1 MSEPRAALIYTPLP
15 DTVTAREIA
24 TALLE
29 EELIAC
35 ANILS
40 EMESL
45 FRWEGRVDT
54 AKEVAVLFKTT
65 TEAIDPAVKRLGAL
79 HPYATPAI
87 VATVCDA
94 AYPDTLEW
102 LISQTQ
108 GATHGPVNT
117 E

>member
-1 MSEPRAALIYTPLP
+1 MSEPRAALIYTSLP
-15 DTVTAREIA
+15 DAITAREIA
-24 TALLE
+24 TVLLE
-29 EELIAC
+29 EQLIAC
-35 ANILS
+35 ANILG
-40 EMESL
+40 EVEAV

-54 AKEVAVLFKTT
+54 SREVAVLFKTT
-65 TEAIDPAVKRLGAL
+65 SENIDPAVWRLGAL

-87 VATVCDA
+87 VATICDA

-102 LISQTQ
+102 LTSQTQ